1 MKKIQVISGS
11 KAKEYNLV
19 AYFKIVGSEEKFIM
33 YNTLNNVTNL
43 YLGKLKI
50 EKNDI
55 KIVKLN
61 EKELGLIDRIIIGD
75 KSVKYR
81 KVPSRDLEY
90 LVYSNS
96 TEKIVTRKE
105 YNNLIESSLVKTRER
120 DSRLKEILKEKE
132 ELQKE
137 LDRLKKENNIVE
149 EVEVNTSEKA
159 DTSWEHVKEESRY
172 ITDDSLLSNIEHD
185 IKDLELDEFYE
196 KCKINIVRVITVNI
210 ISLILVAIFLYGSII
225 INYMMDLLGKEALFT
240 NVYLSDVL
248 KMYAVASLSV
258 LLLQIITLGTHRN
271 FFSRLA
277 MFIATVIFIYTFTQ
291 MVNGYSYSF
300 GVIVVFLMAVINII
314 INFSLYLQLQ
324 LKLM

>member
-19 AYFKIVGSEEKFIM
+19 AYFKIVGSEGKFIM

-137 LDRLKKENNIVE
+137 LDRLKKENNIE
-149 EVEVNTSEKA
+149 EEEEVNTSEKA

-172 ITDDSLLSNIEHD
+172 ITDDRLLSNIEHD

-300 GVIVVFLMAVINII
+300 GVIVVFLICSISI
-314 INFSLYLQLQ
+314 YF
-324 LKLM
+324 

>member
-132 ELQKE
+132 ELQK
-137 LDRLKKENNIVE
+137 
-149 EVEVNTSEKA
+149 
-159 DTSWEHVKEESRY
+159 
-172 ITDDSLLSNIEHD
+172 
-185 IKDLELDEFYE
+185 
-196 KCKINIVRVITVNI
+196 
-210 ISLILVAIFLYGSII
+210 
-225 INYMMDLLGKEALFT
+225 
-240 NVYLSDVL
+240 
-248 KMYAVASLSV
+248 
-258 LLLQIITLGTHRN
+258 
-271 FFSRLA
+271 
-277 MFIATVIFIYTFTQ
+277 
-291 MVNGYSYSF
+291 
-300 GVIVVFLMAVINII
+300 
-314 INFSLYLQLQ
+314 
-324 LKLM
+324 